1 MRRSSRSSAY
11 EKVNIFTLIG
21 MILACTVIAV
31 LLRQYKPELA
41 FAVSAAAGILIL
53 LAVSGQVTEVFDFAD
68 RLVQNG
74 FPENFGLLL
83 RCAGV
88 CLITHFVAD
97 GCRDCGERALA
108 DQAEFG
114 GKIAMLLILLPL
126 LEEYLHLAERIAGL

>member
-1 MRRSSRSSAY
+1 M
-11 EKVNIFTLIG
+11 NIFTLIG
-21 MILACTVIAV
+21 VILAAAIIAV

-41 FAVSAAAGILIL
+41 FAVSAGAGMLIL
-53 LAVSGQVTEVFDFAD
+53 LAVSGEMTELFDFANS
-68 RLVQNG
+68 LVENE

>member
-1 MRRSSRSSAY
+1 MAY
-11 EKVNIFTLIG
+11 DKVNIFTLIG
-21 MILACTVIAV
+21 AILAGAVIAV

-41 FAVSAAAGILIL
+41 FTVSVAAGVLIL
-53 LAVSGQVTEVFDFAD
+53 LAVSGEMTEILDFAD
-68 RLVQNG
+68 KLVQND
-74 FPENFGLLL
+74 FSENFGLLL
-83 RCAGV
+83 RCTGV